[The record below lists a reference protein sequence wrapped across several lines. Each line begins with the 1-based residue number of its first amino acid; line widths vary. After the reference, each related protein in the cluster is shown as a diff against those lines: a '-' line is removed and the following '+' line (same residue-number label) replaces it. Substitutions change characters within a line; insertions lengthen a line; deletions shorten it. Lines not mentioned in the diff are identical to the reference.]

1 MYETHAKLA
10 LMKASLAQ
18 KFYGTI
24 GHERKEL
31 DFLYYWGDQ
40 PQVSLNHNSYCCD
53 LFYGKPIW
61 YEF

>member
-24 GHERKEL
+24 GLERKEL
-31 DFLYYWGDQ
+31 DFLYY
-40 PQVSLNHNSYCCD
+40 
-53 LFYGKPIW
+53 
-61 YEF
+61 